1 MRTPSKRSWLKKS
14 FGLSVAALAFAALA
28 ITSVGAQDLVNKSGF
43 AGLAPPSNGSY
54 LVPII
59 QHLKLD
65 QKYGLDF
72 DIKLYPNPDIL
83 YSEFAAGRTAVTFG
97 ALFNGANFYVRGM
110 PVQLLFTISTA
121 NHAFI
126 SKLDGIHK
134 ADDLKG
140 KTIAAT
146 TSSGFYGMASFFLKQ
161 NKLDPRSNVNV
172 IAASPAAVQT
182 QLLAGRADAGLLFD
196 PALSNMLTQGFHLV
210 GDMNG
215 EIRQAL
221 AMKPDAPVWYLGA
234 FAYKKWIDENPKR
247 AVATLKMWQEAAK
260 FYNEHPAEADK
271 IISDFTKVP
280 LVAMQKSRELKL
292 TQFQVTPAIDQ
303 KDNLDALF
311 RGFKDAGFLTAV
323 PDAGV
328 YYAWPKTQ

>member
-1 MRTPSKRSWLKKS
+1 MRTPSKNTWLKKAV
-14 FGLSVAALAFAALA
+14 GLSVAAVAIAALA
-28 ITSVGAQDLVNKSGF
+28 VTSAGAQDWANKSGIG
-43 AGLAPPSNGSY
+43 GLAPPSNGSY

-110 PVQLLFTISTA
+110 PVQLLFTVSTA

-134 ADDLKG
+134 AEDLKG

-215 EIRQAL
+215 GIRQAL

-247 AVATLKMWQEAAK
+247 AVATLKMWQDAAK

>member
-1 MRTPSKRSWLKKS
+1 MDTPSKAHWWKKS
-14 FGLSVAALAFAALA
+14 VGLAAAVVGIVALAAAPA
-28 ITSVGAQDLVNKSGF
+28 TAQVTKSG
-43 AGLAPPSNGSY
+43 AGGLAPPSNGSY

-59 QHLKLD
+59 AHLKLD

-83 YSEFAAGRTAVTFG
+83 YSEFAAGRTSITFG

-110 PVQLLFTISTA
+110 PVQLLFTVSTA

-126 SKLDGIHK
+126 AKADGIREPQ
-134 ADDLKG
+134 DLKG
-140 KTIAAT
+140 KTVAAT
-146 TSSGFYGMASFFLKQ
+146 TSSGFYGMASFYLRQ
-161 NKLDPRSNVNV
+161 NKLDPRSNINV

-196 PALSNMLTQGFHLV
+196 PALSNMLTEGFHLV
-210 GDMNG
+210 GDMNAS
-215 EIRQAL
+215 IRQAL
-221 AMKPDAPVWYLGA
+221 AMKADAPVWYLGA
-234 FAYKKWIDENPKR
+234 FAYKKWIDENPQR
-247 AVATLKMWQEAAK
+247 AIAMLKMWQDAAK
-260 FYNEHPAEADK
+260 FYNEHPEEADT

-280 LVAMQKSRELKL
+280 IKALQESRRLKL
-292 TQFQVTPAIDQ
+292 TQFQIIPAIEQ

-311 RGFKDAGFLTAV
+311 GGFKDAGFLTAV

-328 YYAWPKTQ
+328 YYAWPKTP